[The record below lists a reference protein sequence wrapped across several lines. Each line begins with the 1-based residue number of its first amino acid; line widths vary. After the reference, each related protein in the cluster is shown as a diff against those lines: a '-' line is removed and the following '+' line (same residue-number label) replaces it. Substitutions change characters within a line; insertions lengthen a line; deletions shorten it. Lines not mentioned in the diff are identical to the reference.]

1 MPYIGQSPAS
11 KLLTASDITDGV
23 ISTAKLADSSVLTA
37 KLADDSVGNTKL
49 DLSADY
55 AFSGTVTGAGTHT
68 LLGTTTASSSA
79 NVTFTSS
86 TFTGFNIYMIDGIM
100 VQPASNDVKLR
111 LRVAGS
117 DGSIDTGSIYN
128 YAAKGLTSTGS
139 DVDNGNGTQT
149 GYKPFG
155 DVVTTG
161 NEADEGLSFRM
172 WVYGV
177 ADSAVFTQFHM
188 HGASVG
194 SDYVVTMSSA
204 CNIFEANTTT
214 KIQFD
219 FESGNI
225 AAGTFKLYGV
235 S

>member
-1 MPYIGQSPAS
+1 MAIDKIQSES
-11 KLLTASDITDGV
+11 IN
-23 ISTAKLADSSVLTA
+23 LAD
-37 KLADDSVGNTKL
+37 NF
-49 DLSADY
+49 

-86 TFTGFNIYMIDGIM
+86 TFTGFDVYMIEGIII
-100 VQPASNDVKLR
+100 QPATDNVKLR
-111 LRVAGS
+111 LRVAGA

-139 DVDNGNGTQT
+139 DVDNGNSTQT
-149 GYKPFG
+149 QYLPYG
-155 DVVTTG
+155 DSVTTG

-177 ADSAVFTQFHM
+177 ADSAVFTQFHT

-219 FESGNI
+219 FSSGNI
-225 AAGTFKLYGV
+225 AAGKFKIYGV